1 MIPDWQFS
9 LDPNVNPKIN
19 PFVKYPDGVYQTTPQ
34 SWGPYYGDPVSS
46 PGVAGPRAVQLSTR
60 SLVAAN
66 NAQQSVLRLNG
77 VGFTNPF
84 DSWWWTNRK
93 WVALGGVGVVG
104 LGLLAGLTA
113 ILK

>member
-9 LDPNVNPKIN
+9 LDPAVNPKIN
-19 PFVKYPDGVYQTTPQ
+19 PFVKYPAGVFQTTPQ

-46 PGVAGPRAVQLSTR
+46 PGVAGPRAVLSTAA
-60 SLVAAN
+60 LQTAN
-66 NAQQSVLRLNG
+66 NASRNVLHLNG
-77 VGFTNPF
+77 LGIDNPF

-93 WVALGGVGVVG
+93 WVALGGVGVLG
-104 LGLLAGLTA
+104 LGILAAATA

>member
-19 PFVKYPDGVYQTTPQ
+19 PFVQYPAGIYQTTPQ
-34 SWGPYYGDPVSS
+34 SWGPYYGDPVGVQ
-46 PGVAGPRAVQLSTR
+46 PGVAGPRIKLMGPAFGL
-60 SLVAAN
+60 
-66 NAQQSVLRLNG
+66 
-77 VGFTNPF
+77 TNPF

-104 LGLLAGLTA
+104 LGLLAAATA